1 MQIAVTALTC
11 MACSYKNVVIRKFRS
26 KMIKVRP
33 KRGLQHVDLLH
44 DNAQAQTCQKAS
56 IIVQILKSEKVFGL
70 KHHSHSQTVRL
81 LSSFHN

>member
-11 MACSYKNVVIRKFRS
+11 RDCSYKNVVIRKFRS

-33 KRGLQHVDLLH
+33 KRGLQHVDLLQ
-44 DNAQAQTCQKAS
+44 DNAQAQKAS